1 MHATHCR
8 NLRVLV
14 LALAASST
22 LGACSKKETTTE
34 RAVAGPVRSGEDA
47 PVARTD
53 GTEVDDISVS
63 DRKVIRTARM
73 ELRADDPAAVAAAA
87 TQLTAQSGGFVASS
101 NATGVGDAIERVDM
115 RLRVPAERFEGVLGE
130 LRDDGEV
137 LVEALQGQDVTDEYI
152 DLDARL
158 RSQKALEERLL
169 GILGNTTVVKDLLD
183 VEAKLVDVR
192 TQIERIEGQLRAMN
206 DRVSFA
212 TIELSVLA
220 PVRQNAREAETTIS
234 RFDRALDDAGD
245 ASLTVLT
252 GMIRFLGVILPF
264 ALLGIPVALG
274 VQAVARRRRNR
285 RA

>member
-1 MHATHCR
+1 MNVRSRR
-8 NLRVLV
+8 NLRVVV
-14 LALAASST
+14 LALAASSM
-22 LGACSKKETTTE
+22 LGGCSKNRETAAVQTE
-34 RAVAGPVRSGEDA
+34 SAPARTGEDV
-47 PVARTD
+47 P
-53 GTEVDDISVS
+53 GPENTEVDDISVS
-63 DRKVIRTARM
+63 DRKVIRAARM
-73 ELRADDPAAVAAAA
+73 ELRAEDPAAVAAIA

-115 RLRVPAERFEGVLGE
+115 RLRVPADRFEGMLGD

-169 GILGNTTVVKDLLD
+169 GILGNTTAVKDLLD

-192 TQIERIEGQLRAMN
+192 TEIERVEGQLRAMN

-220 PVRQNAREAETTIS
+220 PVRKNAREAETTIS

-252 GMIRFLGVILPF
+252 GMIRFLGAILPF
-264 ALLGIPVALG
+264 ALLGVPVALG
-274 VQAVARRRRNR
+274 VQAAARRRRNR